1 MRARVLRSN
10 RSAIYTRRHSMIYVL
25 VALESELPRKF
36 FYENIPGKYEIV
48 YTGVGKVNAAIVA
61 TSILSNS
68 SQSSFINY
76 GTAGT
81 LKPELAGQLLEV
93 GTVYQRDM
101 DARPQAPLGS
111 TPFENSELNAGIVLS
126 NSNITLSTGDNFVTS
141 TPELVTDL
149 VDMEAYALAK
159 ACKRFKTSFTCV
171 KYASDFA
178 DENAAAHWEENVSKG
193 ADQFIEWLKR

>member
-1 MRARVLRSN
+1 
-10 RSAIYTRRHSMIYVL
+10 MIYVL
-25 VALESELPRKF
+25 VALEAELPRKF
-36 FYENIPGKYEIV
+36 FYENMPKNCEIV
-48 YTGVGKVNAAIVA
+48 YTGVGKVNAAIAV
-61 TSILSNS
+61 TSILAKANHTKI
-68 SQSSFINY
+68 INY

-81 LKPELAGQLLEV
+81 LTPELAGQLLEV
-93 GTVYQRDM
+93 GAVYQRDM

-111 TPFENSELNAGIVLS
+111 TPFEDSQFHAGIVLS

-159 ACKRFKTSFTCV
+159 ACRRFKTNFTCV

-178 DENAAAHWEENVSKG
+178 DENAAAAWAENVSNG
-193 ADQFIEWLKR
+193 ADKFVEWFKN